1 MRLARTI
8 FFKRRR
14 GTINTEIT
22 HNNKQTMYLNG
33 GGSSSGWKLQ
43 LSNGQ
48 GSSSHTQK
56 SEEYT
61 RKQLKAYQDLYNE
74 VRQAPPLGIL
84 SYKVKCDI
92 ENLCSDKDERR
103 LLVSKVH
110 RESGCSPLFIAC
122 KKGNIEIVEYLL
134 SHCDADVEQKGL
146 YEVQDDRTVHHVSPL
161 WCAR

>member
-1 MRLARTI
+1 MAEART
-8 FFKRRR
+8 
-14 GTINTEIT
+14 T
-22 HNNKQTMYLNG
+22 
-33 GGSSSGWKLQ
+33 GSGQAVHAEDAKHRDLPSELHPRDPGWKLQ

-92 ENLCSDKDERR
+92 ENLCSDKEERR